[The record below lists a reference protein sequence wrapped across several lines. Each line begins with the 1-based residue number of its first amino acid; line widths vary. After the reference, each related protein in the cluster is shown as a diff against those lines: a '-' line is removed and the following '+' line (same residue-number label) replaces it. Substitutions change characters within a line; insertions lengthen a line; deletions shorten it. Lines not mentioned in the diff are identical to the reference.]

1 MHAAQA
7 LILAGLA
14 LASQA
19 SQAVPL
25 SEDLNLQVKLTA
37 VSDYRSRGISQ
48 TLGDPAA
55 QLELTLIHNSGLY
68 AGVWTSNVDFGSA
81 IDAEGNRQTLKTR
94 QELDSYA
101 GYYWQISDVFNLD
114 LGYMKYSYP
123 KNSEFNM
130 SEVYAVLGAYDAQL
144 GVSYSNDVENFF
156 GKHQDTLYTWLGYK
170 TVLPAEVGLELR
182 YGRNDM
188 KDPAFFTHDGSSR
201 DAYREWQVRVT
212 RDFIGLTWGLSYV
225 DTDLSQSECTS
236 WYGYGDSCSAT
247 VVASVSKTF

>member
-25 SEDLNLQVKLTA
+25 GDDVNLQVKLTA

-55 QLELTLIHNSGLY
+55 QFELTLIHSSGLY
-68 AGVWTSNVDFGSA
+68 AGVWTSNVDYGAA

-101 GYYWQISDVFNLD
+101 GYYWQINDAINLD
-114 LGYMKYSYP
+114 LGFMKYSYA

-130 SEVYAVLGAYDAQL
+130 SEVYAILGAYGAQL
-144 GVSYSNDVENFF
+144 GVNYSSDVDNFF
-156 GKHQDTLYTWLGYK
+156 GKNQDTLYTYLGYK
-170 TVLPAEVGLELR
+170 AVLPAEVGLELR

-188 KDPAFFTHDGSSR
+188 KNPAFFAHDGSSR
-201 DAYREWQVRVT
+201 NAYREWLVRVS
-212 RDFIGLTWGLSYV
+212 RDFVGLTWGLSYI
-225 DTDLSQSECTS
+225 DTDLSENECIS

-247 VVASVSKTF
+247 VVASISKTF